1 MATSLASRC
10 LPFARLGLVAWTT
23 SCGTASQAP
32 SLPDVSPAATDV
44 ATAADTATAT
54 DAPAALEDAGA
65 DVVTATDAAAT
76 RTLRAFH
83 GCAPDG
89 PEVVDMTA
97 MANPVIVSGMAP
109 DGIGSA
115 YTPRCVRLRVGQTL
129 TIRIDQLTAGTWAV
143 HPLMAGWIDDGNEMP
158 DPTSPI
164 PFRDQGDVD
173 VQVVFASGGTY
184 PFYCTRHYLMGHV
197 GTVHVVGQ

>member
-1 MATSLASRC
+1 MAIPLPSRC
-10 LPFARLGLVAWTT
+10 LTLATLGLVAWTM
-23 SCGTASQAP
+23 SCGTSAQGP
-32 SLPDVSPAATDV
+32 SLPDVPPGATDASTATDVVTPTDSPAA
-44 ATAADTATAT
+44 
-54 DAPAALEDAGA
+54 PADAGA
-65 DVVTATDAAAT
+65 DVVSAADATAA
-76 RTLRAFH
+76 RTMRAVH

-115 YTPRCVRLRVGQTL
+115 YTPKCVRLRVGQTL

-173 VQVVFASGGTY
+173 VQVVFASGGT
-184 PFYCTRHYLMGHV
+184 
-197 GTVHVVGQ
+197 

>member
-1 MATSLASRC
+1 MLPSRGLSIAC
-10 LPFARLGLVAWTT
+10 SGLVAWTM
-23 SCGTASQAP
+23 SCSTAAQSP
-32 SLPDVSPAATDV
+32 SVPDVPPAAVTLTDAATPTDAAPPTDV
-44 ATAADTATAT
+44 
-54 DAPAALEDAGA
+54 GV
-65 DVVTATDAAAT
+65 DVVTTADAAA
-76 RTLRAFH
+76 RTLRSLH

-115 YTPRCVRLRVGQTL
+115 YTPRCVRLRAGQTL
-129 TIRIDQLTAGTWAV
+129 TLRIDPLTAGTWAV

-164 PFRDQGDVD
+164 PFRDEGDVD
-173 VQVVFASGGTY
+173 VQVAFAAGGTY
-184 PFYCTRHYLMGHV
+184 GFYCTRHYLMGHV
-197 GTVHVVGQ
+197 GTVHVVGR